1 MPPSALMVLVLSV
14 YIIIW
19 TKFRKIKKQLE
30 NMKKEN
36 EETYEP
42 PQVQFTQNFGL
53 FTKMVNEKAPSLNTD
68 EIKVL
73 SIKLPT
79 QLDYSDQVCFTVEQ
93 DFRRTRK
100 VSIVKRLYKIGG
112 DLKSVSYILV
122 IVGLYVL
129 TWLPLFTFYLHE
141 GFSEDHQMKF
151 SKVR

>member
-1 MPPSALMVLVLSV
+1 MVLVLSV

-30 NMKKEN
+30 NMKKVN

-42 PQVQFTQNFGL
+42 STVTFTQNFGIH
-53 FTKMVNEKAPSLNTD
+53 TKKINETVPKLNTG
-68 EIKVL
+68 EIKIL
-73 SIKLPT
+73 SIKLKAHP
-79 QLDYSDQVCFTVEQ
+79 DYSDQVCFTVEQ
-93 DFRRTRK
+93 DQDCRR
-100 VSIVKRLYKIGG
+100 KRRFSVVTSLYKIGR

-141 GFSEDHQMKF
+141 GFSKDHQMKF